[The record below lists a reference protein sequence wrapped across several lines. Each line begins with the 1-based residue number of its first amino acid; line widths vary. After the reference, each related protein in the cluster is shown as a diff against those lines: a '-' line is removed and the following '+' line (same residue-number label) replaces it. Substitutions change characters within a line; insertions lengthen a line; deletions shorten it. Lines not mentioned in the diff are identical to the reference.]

1 MSAAAIAAPP
11 DAGAVDTSFEADLA
25 SAVGDAVASVPL
37 EPAQAEAP
45 PAGEAATPP
54 PPSPAPQTAPPA
66 SEAPVTEPSVP
77 DATGI
82 SYPVSPDGKAYMVP
96 KAEMGTLNGV
106 KQYAE
111 AVQNRFPT
119 ANDAEAAYLASSDFR
134 AIQSDFL
141 GGDVQHVLNFFAG
154 KDHSD
159 PMAAAQYRQS
169 FAAMAQKMPEVLKGV
184 DEQAYSKMGDGFVQ
198 QRIDAAYQIAAE
210 TGNNDDLL
218 AAQRLDWGVTGQYK
232 TELPKHDPVKVEQ
245 ERIAARA
252 KEVEQRETGLMDRDW
267 TSFNQ
272 NSLEGPK
279 WQQFHSEIE
288 KALAPV
294 KDKYDP
300 IVFDSVKDKIA
311 SSVINKLK
319 GDYEWART
327 HENERK
333 ALESNYRQLWKEQKP
348 SEGLKPRIQAYTN
361 DFMARVRRQL
371 PAIAAPLLSKAT
383 ASQNAVAQP
392 PKPAA
397 PPATPVQRAANGQF
411 VPKPQEGRYDIFSDP
426 DFTSAFKVS

>member
-25 SAVGDAVASVPL
+25 SAVGEAVSSVPL
-37 EPAQAEAP
+37 QDEATPPPAAEAETPPPGEAPTTPPPTPEPESAP
-45 PAGEAATPP
+45 PAGEAPTG
-54 PPSPAPQTAPPA
+54 
-66 SEAPVTEPSVP
+66 VT
-77 DATGI
+77 
-82 SYPVSPDGKAYMVP
+82 YQLSPDGTSYLVP
-96 KAEMGTLNGV
+96 KADMGTLNGV

-119 ANDAEAAYLASSDFR
+119 ASDAESAYLVSSDFR

-141 GGDVQHVLNFFAG
+141 SGDVHHVLNYFAG

-159 PMAAAQYRQS
+159 PTTAAQYRQS
-169 FAAMAQKMPEVLKGV
+169 FAQMAQKMPDVLKGV

-198 QRIDAAYQIAAE
+198 QRIDAAYQRATESGDAE
-210 TGNNDDLL
+210 DLL
-218 AAQRLDWGVTGQYK
+218 AAQRLDWGVSGKYK
-232 TELPKHDPVKVEQ
+232 TELPKHDPIKAEQ
-245 ERIAARA
+245 ERQDAAR
-252 KEVEQRETGLMDRDW
+252 KEFEQRETGLMDRDW
-267 TSFNQ
+267 KSFNQ
-272 NSLEGPK
+272 NTLEGPK
-279 WQQFHSEIE
+279 WQQFHSEID
-288 KALAPV
+288 KALAPI
-294 KDKYDP
+294 KAKYDP

-311 SSVINKLK
+311 NSVIDKLK
-319 GDYEWART
+319 NDFEWART

-333 ALESNYRQLWKEQKP
+333 ALEANYRQLWKGQKP
-348 SEGLKPRIQAYTN
+348 ADGLKPRIQAYTN

-392 PKPAA
+392 PPKPAA
-397 PPATPVQRAANGQF
+397 PPTTPVQRAANGQF